1 MAKITIKDIA
11 AASGVSISTVSRV
24 INGNPSVDPAIAER
38 VLAAARQLGYRTS
51 PQVLPPSGK
60 SVSRIALILP
70 TFSNSYFPSIAEGVI
85 DTARANGQM
94 VSVMIFNGDYDQ
106 ELECLEQLSLAPT
119 DGIIIAPGD
128 ERVPLEQFPALKNI
142 PLVIAARRKVL
153 PGVPHIYADNISAGY
168 IATKYLL
175 RLQRRN
181 IALFLNFWGDE
192 IRDYKTFLEKY
203 NSPARGACT
212 AFDRYTGYIKA
223 LEEEG
228 IPFNPDF
235 LVFSGFTHEAGY
247 AAAQELLA
255 SPTRF
260 DALLITNDR
269 CATGAL
275 RLLNE
280 QGIEVPGQ
288 VSIICFNGGLL
299 ASTVTPALTMIE
311 QDNYRLGAE
320 AATRLNELMHN
331 RPAEDRMIDVRLVIK
346 GSTAMAADN

>member
-1 MAKITIKDIA
+1 MAKVTIKDIA
-11 AASGVSISTVSRV
+11 AAAGVSISTVSRA
-24 INGNPSVDPAIAER
+24 INGNPSVDPGIAER
-38 VLAAARQLGYRTS
+38 VLTAARQLGYRTA

-60 SVSRIALILP
+60 SISRIALILP
-70 TFSNSYFPSIAEGVI
+70 TFSNSYYPSISEGVI
-85 DTARANGQM
+85 DTARANGQT
-94 VSVMIFNGDYDQ
+94 VTVMIFNGEYEQ
-106 ELECLEQLSLAPT
+106 ELECLEQLSLAPP

-128 ERVPLEQFPALKNI
+128 ERVPLDHYPVLKNI
-142 PLVIAARRKVL
+142 PMVIAARREVV
-153 PGVPHIYADNISAGY
+153 PGLPHIYADNISAGY

-181 IALFLNFWGDE
+181 IALFLNFWGDD
-192 IRDYKTFLEKY
+192 IHDYKTFLERY
-203 NSPARGACT
+203 NSSARGACT
-212 AFDRYTGYIKA
+212 AFDRYTGYVRA

-228 IPFNPDF
+228 IPFHPDF

-260 DALLITNDR
+260 DAILVTNDR
-269 CATGAL
+269 CATGVL

-288 VSIICFNGGLL
+288 VSMICFNGGLL

-311 QDNYRLGAE
+311 QDNYQLGVE
-320 AATRLNELMHN
+320 AANQLNKLMHN
-331 RPAEDRMIDVRLVIK
+331 QPAEDRMIDVRLVIK
-346 GSTAMAADN
+346 GSTAMATEN